1 MIELSHISKEFVS
14 GKRTVHAVQDVSLT
28 IDKGEIF
35 GIIGFSGAGKSTLV
49 RCINLLE
56 RPTSGTVTV
65 DGQDM
70 LSLSAKE
77 LRQARKKIGMI
88 FQHFNLMSSRTVAGN
103 VAYPLR
109 GSGLSKQQIAE
120 KVQRLLDL
128 VGIGDKAEAY
138 PKQLSGGQK
147 QRVAIARALTMNPS
161 ILLCDEATSALDPNT
176 TTSILDLLKQ
186 INQELGITIII
197 VTHQM
202 EVVRQVCNRACILE
216 NGVISSIGSVKE
228 LFMDQPKALLRLLGE
243 EDRKLPSEGKNVRIA
258 QIINSREQGE
268 IFASMYSDLGFIF
281 SIVDGTIQAYEDD
294 NMGIFTLNVPD
305 DKYDEL
311 TNYLNEKGISWI
323 DAEKEN
329 AEVQA

>member
-1 MIELSHISKEFVS
+1 MIEIAHLTKQWDESSVVLKDSNLSIN
-14 GKRTVHAVQDVSLT
+14 D
-28 IDKGEIF
+28 GEIF
-35 GIIGFSGAGKSTLV
+35 ALVGRSGAGKSTLL
-49 RCINLLE
+49 RCINGL
-56 RPTSGTVTV
+56 TSYQNG
-65 DGQDM
+65 
-70 LSLSAKE
+70 SLKVNGREVREMTEME
-77 LRQARKKIGMI
+77 LREFRRDIGMI
-88 FQHFNLMSSRTVAGN
+88 FQQFSLLERESVFNN
-103 VAYPLR
+103 VALPMRCWKY
-109 GSGLSKQQIAE
+109 SKDDINQ
-120 KVQRLLDL
+120 KVTSLLKL
-128 VGIGDKAEAY
+128 VGLEDKADVR
-138 PKQLSGGQK
+138 PRNLSGGQK

-294 NMGIFTLNVPD
+294 NMGIFTLTVPD

>member
-1 MIELSHISKEFVS
+1 MIEIAHLTKQWDESSVVLKDINLSIN
-14 GKRTVHAVQDVSLT
+14 D
-28 IDKGEIF
+28 GEIF
-35 GIIGFSGAGKSTLV
+35 ALVGRSGAGKSTLL
-49 RCINLLE
+49 RCINGL
-56 RPTSGTVTV
+56 TSYQNG
-65 DGQDM
+65 
-70 LSLSAKE
+70 SLKVNGREVREMTEME
-77 LRQARKKIGMI
+77 LREFRRDIGMI
-88 FQHFNLMSSRTVAGN
+88 FQQFSLLERESVFNN
-103 VAYPLR
+103 VALPMRCWKY
-109 GSGLSKQQIAE
+109 SKDDINQ
-120 KVQRLLDL
+120 KVTSLLKL
-128 VGIGDKAEAY
+128 VGLEDKADVR
-138 PKQLSGGQK
+138 PRNLSGGQK

>member
-1 MIELSHISKEFVS
+1 MIEIAHLTKQWDESSVVLKDSNLSIN
-14 GKRTVHAVQDVSLT
+14 D
-28 IDKGEIF
+28 GEIF
-35 GIIGFSGAGKSTLV
+35 ALVGRSGAGKSTLL
-49 RCINLLE
+49 RCINGL
-56 RPTSGTVTV
+56 TSYQNG
-65 DGQDM
+65 
-70 LSLSAKE
+70 SLKVNGREVREMTEME
-77 LRQARKKIGMI
+77 LREFRRDIGMI
-88 FQHFNLMSSRTVAGN
+88 FQQFSLLERESVFNN
-103 VAYPLR
+103 VALPMRCWKY
-109 GSGLSKQQIAE
+109 SKDDINQ
-120 KVQRLLDL
+120 KVTSLLKL
-128 VGIGDKAEAY
+128 VGLEDKADVR
-138 PKQLSGGQK
+138 PRNLSGGQK

-176 TTSILDLLKQ
+176 TTSILDLLKP

>member
-1 MIELSHISKEFVS
+1 MIEIAHLTKQWDESSVVLKDSNLSIN
-14 GKRTVHAVQDVSLT
+14 D
-28 IDKGEIF
+28 GEIF
-35 GIIGFSGAGKSTLV
+35 ALVGRSGAGKSTLL
-49 RCINLLE
+49 RCINGL
-56 RPTSGTVTV
+56 TSYQNG
-65 DGQDM
+65 
-70 LSLSAKE
+70 SLKVNGREVREMTEME
-77 LRQARKKIGMI
+77 LREFRRDIGMI
-88 FQHFNLMSSRTVAGN
+88 FQQFSLLERESVFNN
-103 VAYPLR
+103 VALPMRCWKY
-109 GSGLSKQQIAE
+109 SKDDINQ
-120 KVQRLLDL
+120 KVTSLLKL
-128 VGIGDKAEAY
+128 VGLEDKADVR
-138 PKQLSGGQK
+138 PRNLSGGQK

-268 IFASMYSDLGFIF
+268 IFASMYSELGFIF

>member
-1 MIELSHISKEFVS
+1 MIEIAHLTKQWDESSVVLKDINLSIN
-14 GKRTVHAVQDVSLT
+14 D
-28 IDKGEIF
+28 GEIF
-35 GIIGFSGAGKSTLV
+35 ALVGRSGAGKSTLL
-49 RCINLLE
+49 RCINGL
-56 RPTSGTVTV
+56 TSYQNG
-65 DGQDM
+65 
-70 LSLSAKE
+70 SLKVNGREVREMTEME
-77 LRQARKKIGMI
+77 LREFRRDIGMI
-88 FQHFNLMSSRTVAGN
+88 FQQFSLLERESVFNN
-103 VAYPLR
+103 VALPMRCWKY
-109 GSGLSKQQIAE
+109 SKDDINQ
-120 KVQRLLDL
+120 KVTSLLKL
-128 VGIGDKAEAY
+128 VGLEDKADVR
-138 PKQLSGGQK
+138 PRNLSGGQK

-281 SIVDGTIQAYEDD
+281 SIVDGTIQAYEDN

>member
-1 MIELSHISKEFVS
+1 MIEIAHLTKQWDESSVVLKDSNLSIN
-14 GKRTVHAVQDVSLT
+14 D
-28 IDKGEIF
+28 GEIF
-35 GIIGFSGAGKSTLV
+35 ALVGRSGAGKSTLL
-49 RCINLLE
+49 RCINGL
-56 RPTSGTVTV
+56 TSYQNG
-65 DGQDM
+65 
-70 LSLSAKE
+70 SLKVNGREVREMTEME
-77 LRQARKKIGMI
+77 LREFRRDIGMI
-88 FQHFNLMSSRTVAGN
+88 FQQFSLLERESVFNN
-103 VAYPLR
+103 VALPMRCWKY
-109 GSGLSKQQIAE
+109 SKDDINQ
-120 KVQRLLDL
+120 KVTSLLKL
-128 VGIGDKAEAY
+128 VGLEDKADVR
-138 PKQLSGGQK
+138 PRNLSGGQK

-258 QIINSREQGE
+258 KIINSREQGE

>member
-1 MIELSHISKEFVS
+1 MKDSNLSIN
-14 GKRTVHAVQDVSLT
+14 D
-28 IDKGEIF
+28 GEIF
-35 GIIGFSGAGKSTLV
+35 ALVGRSGAGKSTLL
-49 RCINLLE
+49 RCINGL
-56 RPTSGTVTV
+56 TSYQNG
-65 DGQDM
+65 
-70 LSLSAKE
+70 SLKVNGREVREMTEME
-77 LRQARKKIGMI
+77 LREFRRDIGMI
-88 FQHFNLMSSRTVAGN
+88 FQQFSLLERESVFNN
-103 VAYPLR
+103 VALPMRCWKY
-109 GSGLSKQQIAE
+109 SKDDINQ
-120 KVQRLLDL
+120 KVTSLLKL
-128 VGIGDKAEAY
+128 VGLEDKADVR
-138 PKQLSGGQK
+138 PRNLSGGQK

>member
-1 MIELSHISKEFVS
+1 MMIEIAHLTKQWDESSVVLKDSNLSIN
-14 GKRTVHAVQDVSLT
+14 D
-28 IDKGEIF
+28 GEIF
-35 GIIGFSGAGKSTLV
+35 ALVGRSGAGKSTLL
-49 RCINLLE
+49 RCINGL
-56 RPTSGTVTV
+56 TSYQNG
-65 DGQDM
+65 
-70 LSLSAKE
+70 SLKVNGREVREMTEME
-77 LRQARKKIGMI
+77 LREFRRDIGMI
-88 FQHFNLMSSRTVAGN
+88 FQQFSLLERESVFNN
-103 VAYPLR
+103 VALPMRCWKY
-109 GSGLSKQQIAE
+109 SKDDINQ
-120 KVQRLLDL
+120 KVTSLLKL
-128 VGIGDKAEAY
+128 VGLEDKADVR
-138 PKQLSGGQK
+138 PRNLSGGQK

>member
-1 MIELSHISKEFVS
+1 MIEIAHLTKQWDESSVVLKDSNLSIN
-14 GKRTVHAVQDVSLT
+14 D
-28 IDKGEIF
+28 GEIF
-35 GIIGFSGAGKSTLV
+35 ALVGRSGAGKSTLL
-49 RCINLLE
+49 RCINGL
-56 RPTSGTVTV
+56 TSYQNG
-65 DGQDM
+65 
-70 LSLSAKE
+70 SLKVNGREVREMTEME
-77 LRQARKKIGMI
+77 LREFRRDIGMI
-88 FQHFNLMSSRTVAGN
+88 FQQFSLLERESVFNN
-103 VAYPLR
+103 VALPMRCWKY
-109 GSGLSKQQIAE
+109 SKDDINQ
-120 KVQRLLDL
+120 KVTSLLKL
-128 VGIGDKAEAY
+128 VGLENKADVR
-138 PKQLSGGQK
+138 PRNLSGGQK

>member
-1 MIELSHISKEFVS
+1 MTE
-14 GKRTVHAVQDVSLT
+14 
-28 IDKGEIF
+28 
-35 GIIGFSGAGKSTLV
+35 
-49 RCINLLE
+49 
-56 RPTSGTVTV
+56 
-65 DGQDM
+65 M
-70 LSLSAKE
+70 E
-77 LRQARKKIGMI
+77 LREFRRDIGMI
-88 FQHFNLMSSRTVAGN
+88 FQQFSLLERESVFNN
-103 VAYPLR
+103 VALPMRCWKY
-109 GSGLSKQQIAE
+109 SKDDINQ
-120 KVQRLLDL
+120 KVTSLLKL
-128 VGIGDKAEAY
+128 VGLEDKADVR
-138 PKQLSGGQK
+138 PRNLSGGQK

>member
-1 MIELSHISKEFVS
+1 MIEIAHLTKQWDESSVVLKDSNLSIN
-14 GKRTVHAVQDVSLT
+14 D
-28 IDKGEIF
+28 GEIF
-35 GIIGFSGAGKSTLV
+35 ALVGRSGAGKSTLL
-49 RCINLLE
+49 RCINGL
-56 RPTSGTVTV
+56 TSYQNG
-65 DGQDM
+65 
-70 LSLSAKE
+70 SLKVNGREVREMTEME
-77 LRQARKKIGMI
+77 LREFRRDIGMI
-88 FQHFNLMSSRTVAGN
+88 FQQFSLLERESVFNN
-103 VAYPLR
+103 VALPMRCWKY
-109 GSGLSKQQIAE
+109 SKDDINQ
-120 KVQRLLDL
+120 KVTSLLKL
-128 VGIGDKAEAY
+128 VGLEDKADVR
-138 PKQLSGGQK
+138 PRNLSGGQK

-294 NMGIFTLNVPD
+294 NMGIFKLNVPD

>member
-1 MIELSHISKEFVS
+1 MIEIAHLTKQWDESSVVLKDSNLSIN
-14 GKRTVHAVQDVSLT
+14 D
-28 IDKGEIF
+28 GEIF
-35 GIIGFSGAGKSTLV
+35 ALVGRSGAGKSTLL
-49 RCINLLE
+49 RCINGL
-56 RPTSGTVTV
+56 TSYQNG
-65 DGQDM
+65 
-70 LSLSAKE
+70 SLKVNGREVREMTEME
-77 LRQARKKIGMI
+77 LREFRRDIGMI
-88 FQHFNLMSSRTVAGN
+88 FQQFSLLERESVFNN
-103 VAYPLR
+103 VALPMRCWKY
-109 GSGLSKQQIAE
+109 SKDDINQ
-120 KVQRLLDL
+120 KVTSLLKL
-128 VGIGDKAEAY
+128 VGLEDKADVR
-138 PKQLSGGQK
+138 PRNLSGGQK